1 MLSLDPSWKTRRYMQ
16 RLEGFMI
23 TCSFGWT
30 YRVDIAMLQRP
41 RFALV
46 SRLRIL
52 TLRALGER
60 YAAVITFQIVVK

>member
-1 MLSLDPSWKTRRYMQ
+1 
-16 RLEGFMI
+16 MI
-23 TCSFGWT
+23 ACSFGWT
-30 YRVDIAMLQRP
+30 YRADIAMLERP
-41 RFALV
+41 RFELV